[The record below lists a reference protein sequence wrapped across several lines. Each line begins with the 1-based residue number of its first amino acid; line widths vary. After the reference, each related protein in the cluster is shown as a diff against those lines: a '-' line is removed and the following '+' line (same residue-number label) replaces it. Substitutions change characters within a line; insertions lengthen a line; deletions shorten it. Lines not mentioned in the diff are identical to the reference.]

1 MKIHVKEYLLT
12 DGSSPYK
19 AWFDGLD
26 AQAAAK
32 ISVAISRLELGNTSN
47 VKWFDGIG
55 EYVLNWRPGYR
66 VYLAKDGETLIILL
80 GGGTKHKQ
88 QKDIDQAK
96 KLHAEYK
103 YRKKIK

>member
-1 MKIHVKEYLLT
+1 
-12 DGSSPYK
+12 
-19 AWFDGLD
+19 
-26 AQAAAK
+26 
-32 ISVAISRLELGNTSN
+32 
-47 VKWFDGIG
+47 
-55 EYVLNWRPGYR
+55 VLNWGPGYR